1 MISAIVNLLKILEN
15 DLIDFKHESQE
26 KIHLDFSELDAS
38 KQFLFLLNFSM
49 KIFCSLVFAVV
60 LITNL
65 EFFMNKFWVS
75 RLEMAGL
82 SASTSLTSL

>member
-26 KIHLDFSELDAS
+26 KQHLDFSELDAS
-38 KQFLFLLNFSM
+38 KQFLFLINFSM
-49 KIFCSLVFAVV
+49 KFFCSLVFAVV

-65 EFFMNKFWVS
+65 EFFMNKFWVG